1 MWWDKD
7 RDNFSFAIRILIFLI
22 IFSVSIPTL
31 VSAYDITGPTTITQP
46 GLYNVVNDINCTNGY
61 CINVGVS
68 GVTIDGKSHSLIGSG
83 NNTGIYSG
91 KDDLIVQNIVIDNFW
106 TGVNIN
112 WGQNLLNNITL
123 INNNQGIWISDGD
136 NNFIKNSKFLL
147 NNIGVSYS
155 VNNAKNSAINENLF
169 NNNVIGI
176 KLSGGNSGNS
186 LQVFNNTFKSNTIS
200 GVSVDNSGLNYCG
213 YGYIYTNYFE
223 NNQGNGIQIV
233 DSVNDTINNNTI
245 ASSYNGISL
254 EGNFAKYNQIHDNK
268 IRGSLNSGIYLKTN
282 TNGNDIWNN
291 ICMGSNNSGIQCVSS
306 TGNNIANN
314 ILSHNTQAGIYL
326 SSSSDNKISNN
337 TIEGNEN
344 YGVILTYST
353 NNQFINNKFKN
364 TNNANIPTINSD
376 NLWNTTNTTGPNII
390 GGKYIGG
397 NYWANPSGSG
407 YSETCTDSDGD
418 GFCDDPYSLAT
429 NNIDNL
435 PLHAST
441 VTHTITAS
449 AGSGGTISPSGVISV
464 AHGASRTFTITS
476 STGYQIENVLV
487 DGSSAGTVSTYTFT
501 NVTSDHT
508 ISASFSQLPPITHNI
523 TATAGAGGSISPS
536 GTVTVTDGG
545 NQIFTITPGS
555 GYLIQSVV
563 VDGSSVG
570 AVSSY
575 TFTNVK
581 ADHTISASFSQTP
594 PVTHTIV
601 ASAGSGGRIIPN
613 GSVQV
618 TAGANQTFTISNN
631 LGMNIDDVLVDN
643 QSQGAIHS
651 YTFYNVSANHT
662 ISATFKV
669 VYPTTWIINATAG
682 KGGSI
687 DPSGLVRVFNR
698 YNQSFLITALPCYDI
713 TEVIINKTFNL
724 GSQASPFQYNFIN
737 VTSNQSIEAQ
747 FTEKTYTINAT
758 SGKGGEITPS
768 GEVSVPCGDSQ
779 TFTINPNTNYE
790 VTSVLVDGLEK
801 GAIRS
806 YTFSNV
812 TGDHEISAFF
822 TRIPGTYEINA
833 TADQYTIVYPN
844 GISKYP
850 EGSNSTY
857 LTQARPGSDL
867 TSVNVDNT
875 SYAPDKTWTFTN
887 ITSDHSI
894 ATLGNYTPGQVHV
907 LFTVNLTWGQAPL
920 TVRFTDQSVGDP
932 TSWFWQFGDG
942 TTSTS
947 RNPEHTYQVPG
958 IYTVT
963 LSAQNSESGG
973 VGMWNNLVT
982 ATEGV
987 IPKPTPVP
995 PPGQI
1000 TAAFIAIPVT
1010 GSAPL
1015 DVGFQDQSSGN
1026 PVSWIWYF
1034 GDGEVSTLQNP
1045 VHQYTSAGSYS
1056 VTLLAQ
1062 NAEYSGSLSKTG
1074 LITVN

>member
-1 MWWDKD
+1 MWWGKN
-7 RDNFSFAIRILIFLI
+7 RDNFGYVIRILIFLI
-22 IFSVSIPTL
+22 ILSVSITSL

-46 GLYNVVNDINCTNGY
+46 GLYNVVKDINCTNNE
-61 CINVGVS
+61 CIVVSAS
-68 GVTIDGKSHSLIGSG
+68 GVIIDGKSHTLKGQG
-83 NNTGIYSG
+83 DKVGIFSQYT
-91 KDDLIVQNIVIDNFW
+91 DFTIQDIVIDNFYKGL
-106 TGVNIN
+106 TSGA
-112 WGQNLLNNITL
+112 GQNFVNNITFTNNTFGL
-123 INNNQGIWISDGD
+123 SIEGNKYVIQSSKFFYNDVGIQYTVHYAKNSTIYENQFINNTIGIELDEGYSGNSVSVFNNSFIGNTVHGIYFNTGGYNYAYFNSFLNNAGNSIYIYFSQNNTINNNNILSGNTGITFEGTS
-136 NNFIKNSKFLL
+136 SKFNKLY
-147 NNIGVSYS
+147 NNEITGSQ
-155 VNNAKNSAINENLF
+155 NSAIYLKTSSKSNEIY
-169 NNNVIGI
+169 NNNC
-176 KLSGGNSGNS
+176 LNNSNS
-186 LQVFNNTFKSNTIS
+186 
-200 GVSVDNSGLNYCG
+200 
-213 YGYIYTNYFE
+213 
-223 NNQGNGIQIV
+223 GIQIV
-233 DSVNDTINNNTI
+233 
-245 ASSYNGISL
+245 
-254 EGNFAKYNQIHDNK
+254 
-268 IRGSLNSGIYLKTN
+268 GSI
-282 TNGNDIWNN
+282 
-291 ICMGSNNSGIQCVSS
+291 
-306 TGNNIANN
+306 GNNIANN

-326 SSSSDNKISNN
+326 SSSSDNKISHN
-337 TIEGNEN
+337 TIEDNEN
-344 YGVILTYST
+344 YGAILTYSA

-441 VTHTITAS
+441 VTHTITAT
-449 AGSGGTISPSGVISV
+449 AGTGGSISPSGTVTV
-464 AHGASRTFTITS
+464 TDGGNQTFTITPNS
-476 STGYQIENVLV
+476 GYQINTVLV
-487 DGSSAGTVSTYTFT
+487 DGSSVGSVSSYTFT
-501 NVTSDHT
+501 NVKADHT

-545 NQIFTITPGS
+545 NQTFTITPGS

-618 TAGANQTFTISNN
+618 TAGANQTFNITNN
-631 LGMNIDDVLVDN
+631 LGMVIDTVMVDN
-643 QSQGAIHS
+643 ESQGAIHF
-651 YTFYNVSANHT
+651 YTFYNISTNHT
-662 ISATFKV
+662 IAASFKV
-669 VYPTTWIINATAG
+669 LYPQTWFINATAG
-682 KGGSI
+682 TGGSI

-724 GSQASPFQYNFIN
+724 GSQASPFQYNFTN

-747 FTEKTYTINAT
+747 FTKKKYTINAT

-844 GISKYP
+844 GISRHP

-1015 DVGFQDQSSGN
+1015 DVAFQDQSSGN

-1034 GDGEVSTLQNP
+1034 GDGEVSLLQNP